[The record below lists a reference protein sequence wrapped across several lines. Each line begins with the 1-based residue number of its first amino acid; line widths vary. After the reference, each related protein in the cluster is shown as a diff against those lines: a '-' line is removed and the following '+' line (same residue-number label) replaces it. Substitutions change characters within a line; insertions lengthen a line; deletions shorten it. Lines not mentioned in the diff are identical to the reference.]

1 MGRMLAT
8 TTFSYGQRGERA
20 DLPERLLLELLSY
33 NDPRFLSRLFL
44 LFPDFC
50 PQNPFQFCQLHPA
63 HLADVIPG
71 NLAGQSHPVQAFPV
85 TEGAAGSSYCEYPPP
100 ALIPVSRPAPPFCP
114 LQVHCALRPTGN
126 KIWLQ
131 M

>member
-44 LFPDFC
+44 LFSDIIEES
-50 PQNPFQFCQLHPA
+50 QEGGRGETPA
-63 HLADVIPG
+63 
-71 NLAGQSHPVQAFPV
+71 S
-85 TEGAAGSSYCEYPPP
+85 T
-100 ALIPVSRPAPPFCP
+100 
-114 LQVHCALRPTGN
+114 ALR
-126 KIWLQ
+126 K
-131 M
+131 